1 MTYLLDV
8 NCLLAL
14 VDETHPF
21 HSKVSNWYHSH
32 VALSWSTC
40 PLTENGFVRVIS
52 LPSYSY
58 RRLPIAD
65 AQQTLIHLCNQP
77 GHQFWPDD
85 LSIRDM
91 NQIPTIPGPKAITD
105 LYLLA
110 LAVKH
115 HGKFA
120 SLDASIDPTLV
131 PGGMQAFHLV
141 E

>member
-8 NCLLAL
+8 NVLIAL
-14 VDETHPF
+14 GDPVHIHHRIATNWF
-21 HSKVSNWYHSH
+21 HSKINM
-32 VALSWSTC
+32 SWATC
-40 PLTENGFVRVIS
+40 PLTENGFVRIIS
-52 LPSYSY
+52 
-58 RRLPIAD
+58 
-65 AQQTLIHLCNQP
+65 QQQYKNTSLSSENVRQLLENLCRQP

-120 SLDASIDPTLV
+120 SLDASIDPSLV